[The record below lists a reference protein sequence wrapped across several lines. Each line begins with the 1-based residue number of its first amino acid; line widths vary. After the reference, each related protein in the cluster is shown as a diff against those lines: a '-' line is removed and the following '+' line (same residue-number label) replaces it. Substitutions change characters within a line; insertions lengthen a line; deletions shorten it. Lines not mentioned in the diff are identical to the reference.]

1 MSDLAKIA
9 VFLGVGLASGAA
21 FFGVLDRL
29 NARIAERGGP
39 HVTAYV
45 AGTLVLRFALLGAL
59 LFFSLRTGIG
69 YLFVTFAAFMIAR
82 AVCLHVV
89 PKGDNAQ
96 ENE

>member
-9 VFLGVGLASGAA
+9 VFLGVGLASGAV

-29 NARIAERGGP
+29 NARIAERAGR

-45 AGTLVLRFALLGAL
+45 AGTLILRLVLLGAL
-59 LFFSLRTGIG
+59 LFFSLRTGIA
-69 YLFVTFAAFMIAR
+69 YLFVTFIAFMIAR
-82 AVCLHVV
+82 AVCLRVG
-89 PKGDNAQ
+89 PKADSAQ